1 MSRKGYLIDLGLM
14 GYGQALELQRDVH
27 RKRVSGETEDTLMLV
42 EHPEVITLGKSGDP
56 KNLLVPLSEL
66 EEKGMDFYQV
76 ERGGEITYHGPG
88 QLVGYPIFSLRDGL
102 AGVRP
107 FIRGLESSLIAALR
121 GLGVEAR
128 RKPSNIG
135 VWVGDDKIAS
145 IGVAIKRWVSF
156 HGFALNVS
164 TDLTSFRLINPC
176 GLPGQRM
183 TSVGEVLGRKVPL
196 EKVKG
201 EVKSA
206 FERVFGL
213 RFQEVELEA
222 QVAEGEAANW
232 GCV

>member
-1 MSRKGYLIDLGLM
+1 MSRKGYLVDLGLM

-76 ERGGEITYHGPG
+76 ERGGEMTYHGPG

-121 GLGVEAR
+121 ELGVEAR

-145 IGVAIKRWVSF
+145 IGVAIKRRVSF

-176 GLPGQRM
+176 GLPGQPM
-183 TSVGEVLGRKVPL
+183 TSVREVLGRKVPL
-196 EKVKG
+196 EEVKG

-222 QVAEGEAANW
+222 
-232 GCV
+232 